1 MIPITASVTHIDSHD
16 SGLSWIEVEI
26 DVPGR
31 CERIELDLGKL
42 GPSAYAPPLL
52 NSPEGLRRLW
62 ITNDGPPTI
71 TVGETIWAR
80 SFTKGED
87 QASDHD
93 AG

>member
-1 MIPITASVTHIDSHD
+1 MILIRASVTHIDLQN

-31 CERIELDLGKL
+31 CERIELDLEKL

-52 NSPEGLRRLW
+52 NSPEGLRKIW

-80 SFTKGED
+80 SFIKGED
-87 QASDHD
+87 PSN
-93 AG
+93 